1 MTNID
6 KKTISLDNL
15 GIKDATIRYQLTS
28 DELQDITIEKE
39 QGVNSSFGALA
50 VKTGEFTGRSPMDR
64 FIVKDDI
71 TKD

>member
-28 DELQDITIEKE
+28 DELHDITITRKWERNHLWE
-39 QGVNSSFGALA
+39 
-50 VKTGEFTGRSPMDR
+50 P
-64 FIVKDDI
+64 
-71 TKD
+71 